1 MYHLLYWQF
10 DLVRWNR
17 KLMLFLKEKNYCLKI
32 LASVSASVFS
42 HWDDLK
48 TLLQELQGY
57 SITILGSQNAY
68 YSMESHGIIWYC
80 MVLDLLLGIELY
92 PYGIA

>member
-17 KLMLFLKEKNYCLKI
+17 KLMLFLKEKNYCL
-32 LASVSASVFS
+32 

-57 SITILGSQNAY
+57 SITIFGSQNAY